1 MVWEQNVHT
10 LVMLTQCNE
19 KGRVKCEKYWPS
31 SNSQTH
37 GHMQVALISET
48 PTKEWTIRELS
59 LENLAN
65 GNKRRIKH
73 FHFTAWPD
81 HGVPE
86 NTDLLIRFRNLV
98 REHIDQSQRN
108 SPTVVHCS
116 AGVGRTGTLIALD
129 HVIHQ
134 IDRTN
139 SVNVYKIV
147 CDLRMH
153 RPLMVQSEVLA
164 FLFTNASA
172 KQHGMNLFRVI

>member
-1 MVWEQNVHT
+1 MDGLMSV
-10 LVMLTQCNE
+10 
-19 KGRVKCEKYWPS
+19 VKSPQS
-31 SNSQTH
+31 IFFLNQ
-37 GHMQVALISET
+37 
-48 PTKEWTIRELS
+48 
-59 LENLAN
+59 LAN

-86 NTDLLIRFRNLV
+86 NADLLIRFRNLV

-139 SVNVYKIV
+139 SVNVYKII

-153 RPLMVQSEVLA
+153 RPLMVQTEVLA
-164 FLFTNASA
+164 LKDSFDHNCCSCLFY
-172 KQHGMNLFRVI
+172 KLKI